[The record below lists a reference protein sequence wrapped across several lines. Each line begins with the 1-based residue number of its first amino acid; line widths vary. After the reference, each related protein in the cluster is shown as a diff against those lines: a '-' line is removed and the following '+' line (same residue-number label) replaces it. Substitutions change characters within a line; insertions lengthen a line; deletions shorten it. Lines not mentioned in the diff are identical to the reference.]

1 MKTGVFEAILILMF
15 TDITPHTAGWNMR
28 EMEPIW
34 TVKTTRSRHIK
45 CEVDQVQ
52 SVTPMSLSI
61 NRCVFIRDR
70 RCDMGIL
77 GVLDTQHKERMTIFH
92 RGTLKR
98 TESILYMAFDHSCSV
113 LKVESLIDWDF
124 VYFDLRMRNSS
135 LFRRPL
141 QNCQN
146 YFQRVIGHQRPMY
159 VYKPD
164 CQRLLKQG
172 E

>member
-28 EMEPIW
+28 EFMNQMEPIW

-92 RGTLKR
+92 RG
-98 TESILYMAFDHSCSV
+98 
-113 LKVESLIDWDF
+113 DF